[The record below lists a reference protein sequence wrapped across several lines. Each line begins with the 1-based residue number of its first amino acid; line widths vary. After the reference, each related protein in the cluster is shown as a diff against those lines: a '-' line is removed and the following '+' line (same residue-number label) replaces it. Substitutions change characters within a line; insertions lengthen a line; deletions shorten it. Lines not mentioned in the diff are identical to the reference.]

1 MKDYLQAVKLTD
13 KVYYVGVIDW
23 NIRSFHGYYTGRGTS
38 YNAFLILDEK
48 VTLIDTVKK
57 PFFHELMARISSVID
72 PAKIDYIIS
81 NHAEPDHS
89 GCLIDV
95 IDAVKPEKVFASV
108 MGEKILKAHYGDNF
122 DITPLK
128 SGDTLSL
135 GENTLSVL
143 ETRMLHWPD
152 SMVSYLDKEKVL
164 FSQDA
169 FGMHYA
175 TSKLF
180 ADENDYSV
188 MTYEAKKYFA
198 NILLHLSNQVR
209 SAIKSL
215 RELNYDVRLLAPDH
229 GPLFRTP
236 ESIRFIQDLYAQ
248 AAFGA
253 RGDKALVF
261 YATMWNSTEKIAAAL
276 ADGIRSTGADVKVT
290 AIGASDRS
298 DIMTDVL
305 DAGLVCIGS
314 PTLNNQMYPSV
325 ADVLTYMKGLL
336 RTTNKIGYAFGSFG
350 WSGEAA
356 KKVQAELE
364 SMKFELPFEPQTTR
378 FVPTDD
384 DLKKY
389 FEQGVILGNKLLGKT
404 E

>member
-1 MKDYLQAVKLTD
+1 MNDYLQAVKLTD
-13 KVYYVGVIDW
+13 KVYYVGSIDW
-23 NIRSFHGYYTGRGTS
+23 NVRNFHGYHTGRGTS

-57 PFFHELMARISSVID
+57 PFYHELMARISSVID
-72 PAKIDYIIS
+72 PAEIDYIIS

-89 GCLIDV
+89 GCLPEV
-95 IDAVKPEKVFASV
+95 VAAVKPEKVFASV
-108 MGEKILKAHYGDNF
+108 MGEKVLKAHYGEDF
-122 DITPLK
+122 EVTPLK
-128 SGDTLSL
+128 TGDTLNI

-152 SMVSYLDKEKVL
+152 SMVTYLDKEKIL

-180 ADENDYSV
+180 ADQNDYSI

-198 NILLHLSNQVR
+198 NILMHLANQVR
-209 SAIKSL
+209 GAMKAL
-215 RELNYDVRLLAPDH
+215 GELNLDVKILAPDH

-236 ESIRFIQDLYAQ
+236 ESIGFIQDLYAQ
-248 AAFGA
+248 MAAVP
-253 RGDKALVF
+253 RGNKALIF
-261 YATMWNSTEKIAAAL
+261 YATMWNSTEKIAAAI
-276 ADGIRSTGADVKVT
+276 ADGIRSTGVEVKV
-290 AIGASDRS
+290 ASLNVADRS

-305 DAGLVCIGS
+305 DSGVVCVGS
-314 PTLNNQMYPSV
+314 PTMNNQMFPAV
-325 ADVLTYMKGLL
+325 ADVLTYLKGLL

-350 WSGEAA
+350 WSGEAP
-356 KKVQAELE
+356 KKIFAELE
-364 SMKFELPFEPQTTR
+364 AMKFELPFEPQSTK
-378 FVPTDD
+378 FVPTDE

-389 FEQGVILGNKLLGKT
+389 FEHGVALGRKLQ
-404 E
+404 ENA

>member
-1 MKDYLQAVKLTD
+1 MNDYLQAVKLTD
-13 KVYYVGVIDW
+13 KVYYVGSIDW
-23 NIRSFHGYYTGRGTS
+23 NVRNFHGYHTGRGTS

-57 PFFHELMARISSVID
+57 PFYHELMARISSVID
-72 PAKIDYIIS
+72 PAEIDYIIS

-89 GCLIDV
+89 GCLPEV
-95 IDAVKPEKVFASV
+95 VAAVKPEKVFASV
-108 MGEKILKAHYGDNF
+108 MGEKVLKAHYGEDF
-122 DITPLK
+122 EVTPLK
-128 SGDTLSL
+128 TGDTLNI

-152 SMVSYLDKEKVL
+152 SMVTYLDKEKIL

-180 ADENDYSV
+180 ADQNDYSI

-198 NILLHLSNQVR
+198 NILMHLANQVR
-209 SAIKSL
+209 GAMKAL
-215 RELNYDVRLLAPDH
+215 GELNLDVKILAPDH

-236 ESIRFIQDLYAQ
+236 ESIGFIQDLYAQ
-248 AAFGA
+248 MAAVP
-253 RGDKALVF
+253 RGNKALIF
-261 YATMWNSTEKIAAAL
+261 YATMWNSTEKIAAAI
-276 ADGIRSTGADVKVT
+276 ADGIRSTGVEVKV
-290 AIGASDRS
+290 ASLNVADRS

-305 DAGLVCIGS
+305 DSGLVCVGS
-314 PTLNNQMYPSV
+314 PTMNNQMFPAV
-325 ADVLTYMKGLL
+325 ADVLTYLKGLL

-350 WSGEAA
+350 WSGEAP
-356 KKVQAELE
+356 KKIFAELE
-364 SMKFELPFEPQTTR
+364 AMKFELPFEPQSTK
-378 FVPTDD
+378 FVPTDE

-389 FEQGVILGNKLLGKT
+389 FEHGVALGRKLQ
-404 E
+404 ENA

>member
-180 ADENDYSV
+180 ADENDCSI

-209 SAIKSL
+209 STIKSL
-215 RELNYDVRLLAPDH
+215 NELNYDVRLLAPDH

-248 AAFGA
+248 AASGA